1 MRRAGLVRVLCGAM
15 LWIVSAAAAAQIE
28 AARAAFDKEDY
39 ETAYRLFKPLA
50 EQGSADAQYRLGLM
64 HKFGWGTVKDH
75 DDAARWLRA
84 AAEQAHAQAQAE
96 LGVFFKDGRGVKRD
110 LAQAAA
116 WFRKAAEQDVGIAQ
130 LNLGRLYRDG
140 SGVDRDWVEAYV
152 WFSLA
157 LRNGYMDAISYRTG
171 IAEKMSAEQIKEAER
186 RVKARAGGKPG
197 SG

>member
-1 MRRAGLVRVLCGAM
+1 MRRARLGCVLCAAI
-15 LWIVSAAAAAQIE
+15 LSIASASALAQIE

-50 EQGSADAQYRLGLM
+50 EQGAADAQYRIGLM
-64 HKFGWGTVKDH
+64 RKFGWGAGKDH

-84 AAEQAHAQAQAE
+84 AAEQSHPQAQAE
-96 LGVFFKDGRGVKRD
+96 LGVLYKDGRGVARD
-110 LAQAAA
+110 PAQAAA
-116 WFRKAAEQDVGIAQ
+116 WFRKAAEQGVGIAQ

-140 SGVDRDWVEAYV
+140 SGVEKDWVEAYV

-157 LRNGYMDAISYRTG
+157 LRNGYMDAISYRSG
-171 IAEKMSAEQIKEAER
+171 IAEKMSADEIRDAES
-186 RVKARAGGKPG
+186 RVQTRAGKKPG

>member
-1 MRRAGLVRVLCGAM
+1 MRRAHLVRVLCGAI
-15 LWIVSAAAAAQIE
+15 LWIGCGLAAAQLV
-28 AARAAFDKEDY
+28 AAHAAFDKEDY

-50 EQGSADAQYRLGLM
+50 EQGAADAQYRLGLM
-64 HKFGWGTVKDH
+64 HKFGWGTSKDH
-75 DDAARWLRA
+75 DDAARWMRA
-84 AAEQAHAQAQAE
+84 AAEQSHAQAQAE

-110 LAQAAA
+110 LGQAAA

-140 SGVDRDWVEAYV
+140 SGVDRDWIEAYV

-171 IAEKMSAEQIKEAER
+171 IAEKMSAEEIKEAER
-186 RVKARAGGKPG
+186 RVKLRGGKKPS